1 MADIV
6 HAENL
11 PFATAAHQHL
21 RYTGAD
27 ARARSIEKLE
37 RTLLHLLDWHYTSVP
52 ALMPLLNV
60 QKSAAEETLT
70 KLLDE
75 KLLQLIPTTA
85 SAGRVA
91 MLTAF
96 GRETAFGFASPTQ
109 VDLKVPVHPS
119 RVRTEL
125 INHNLIAQ
133 WFALYARR
141 KAIDLG
147 ASEDELFIVPANR
160 IQKLRYQ
167 AGDQIPDAETGCVG
181 TPPTE
186 IEVQETYSTTFPR
199 RLSRLC
205 ERIAAGTSSGGI
217 VVSTNKSLLDY
228 YEGILKNELRYWA
241 YLATKKR
248 WHEMSGTRSPYD
260 GDVVGNVHFFHVDQR
275 RRFYR
280 F

>member
-6 HAENL
+6 HPENL

-52 ALMPLLNV
+52 ALMPLLDI

-91 MLTAF
+91 MLTSF
-96 GRETAFGFASPTQ
+96 GCETAFGFAPPAK
-109 VDLKVPVHPS
+109 VDSKVPVHPS
-119 RVRTEL
+119 RVRTEM

-133 WFALYARR
+133 WFALEARR
-141 KAIDLG
+141 NAIDSG
-147 ASEDELFIVPANR
+147 VSEDELRIAPAWH
-160 IQKLRYQ
+160 IQKYRYQ
-167 AGDQIPDAETGCVG
+167 AGDQIPDAETGYVG
-181 TPPTE
+181 APPTE

-217 VVSTNKSLLDY
+217 IVSTNKSLLKY
-228 YEGILKNELRYWA
+228 YEGILKNELKHWA
-241 YLATKKR
+241 YLSAKKR
-248 WHEMSGTRSPYD
+248 WHEMSGTHSPYC
-260 GDVVGNVHFFHVDQR
+260 GEVVGNVHFFHVEQR